1 MVDSL
6 FDFFKSI
13 SGFDLIYLVLTLWS
27 LIRCSS
33 KGFVLSILSA
43 SKWLLAYIITLILF
57 PKIKPHVKDVI
68 NNQYILDLVLGVGIF
83 IIVIFLILI
92 INRGISKTVKYS
104 GIGKVDTVF
113 GFFFGFIRAYVVC
126 VCIFATVNIF
136 YNYRNWPF
144 NISKSYAFPY
154 VKKGSN
160 YLIKEFPNEK
170 EYKNAKE
177 KVQDL

>member
-6 FDFFKSI
+6 LDFYKST
-13 SGFDLIYLVLTLWS
+13 SGFDLIYLIITVWS

-43 SKWLLAYIITLILF
+43 SKWLLAYVVTLILF
-57 PKIKPHVKDVI
+57 PKIKPYVKDVI
-68 NNQYILDLVLGVGIF
+68 DNQYVLELVLGAGIF
-83 IIVIFLILI
+83 VVVIFLILI
-92 INRGISKTVKYS
+92 INKGVSKTIKYS

-113 GFFFGFIRAYVVC
+113 GFFFGFVRAYIVC

-136 YNYRNWPF
+136 YNHKNWPI
-144 NISKSYAFPY
+144 NTSKSFTFSY

-170 EYKNAKE
+170 EYKDAKE
-177 KVQDL
+177 KVQDI

>member
-6 FDFFKSI
+6 LDFYKSI
-13 SGFDLIYLVLTLWS
+13 SGFDLIYLIITVWS
-27 LIRCSS
+27 LIKCSS

-43 SKWLLAYIITLILF
+43 SKWLLAYVVTLILF
-57 PKIKPHVKDVI
+57 PKVKPYVKDVI
-68 NNQYILDLVLGVGIF
+68 DNQYVLDLVLGVGIF
-83 IIVIFLILI
+83 VVVIFLILI
-92 INRGISKTVKYS
+92 INKGVSKTIKYS

-113 GFFFGFIRAYVVC
+113 GFFFGFVRAYIVC

-136 YNYRNWPF
+136 YNHKNWPI
-144 NISKSYAFPY
+144 NTSKSFTFSY

-170 EYKNAKE
+170 EYKDAKE
-177 KVQDL
+177 KVQDI

>member
-6 FDFFKSI
+6 LDFYKSI
-13 SGFDLIYLVLTLWS
+13 SGFDLIYLIITVWS

-43 SKWLLAYIITLILF
+43 SKWLLAYVVTLILF
-57 PKIKPHVKDVI
+57 PKIKPYVKDVI
-68 NNQYILDLVLGVGIF
+68 DNQYVLDLVLGAGIF
-83 IIVIFLILI
+83 VVVIFLILI
-92 INRGISKTVKYS
+92 INKGVSKTIKYS

-113 GFFFGFIRAYVVC
+113 GFFFGFVRAYIVC
-126 VCIFATVNIF
+126 VCIFGTVNIF
-136 YNYRNWPF
+136 YNHKNWPI
-144 NISKSYAFPY
+144 NTSKSFTFSY

-170 EYKNAKE
+170 EYKDAKE
-177 KVQDL
+177 KVQDI

>member
-6 FDFFKSI
+6 LDFYKST
-13 SGFDLIYLVLTLWS
+13 SGFDLIYLIITVWS

-43 SKWLLAYIITLILF
+43 SKWLLAYVVTLILF
-57 PKIKPHVKDVI
+57 PKIKPYVKDVI
-68 NNQYILDLVLGVGIF
+68 DNQYVLDLILGVGIF
-83 IIVIFLILI
+83 VVVIFLILI
-92 INRGISKTVKYS
+92 INKGISKTVKYS

-113 GFFFGFIRAYVVC
+113 GFFFGFVRAYIVC

-136 YNYRNWPF
+136 YNHKNWPI
-144 NISKSYAFPY
+144 NTSKSFTFSY

-170 EYKNAKE
+170 EYKDAKE
-177 KVQDL
+177 KVQDI

>member
-6 FDFFKSI
+6 LDFYKSI
-13 SGFDLIYLVLTLWS
+13 SGFDLIYLIITVWS
-27 LIRCSS
+27 LIKCSS

-43 SKWLLAYIITLILF
+43 SKWLLAYVVTLILF
-57 PKIKPHVKDVI
+57 PKIKPYVKDVI
-68 NNQYILDLVLGVGIF
+68 DNQYVLDLVLGVGIF
-83 IIVIFLILI
+83 VVVIFLILI
-92 INRGISKTVKYS
+92 INKGVSKTIKYS

-113 GFFFGFIRAYVVC
+113 GFFFGFIRAYIVC

-136 YNYRNWPF
+136 YNHKNWPI
-144 NISKSYAFPY
+144 NTSKSFTFSY

-170 EYKNAKE
+170 EYKDAKE
-177 KVQDL
+177 KVQDI

>member
-6 FDFFKSI
+6 LDFYKSI
-13 SGFDLIYLVLTLWS
+13 SGFDLIYLIITVWS

-43 SKWLLAYIITLILF
+43 SKWLLAYVVTLILF
-57 PKIKPHVKDVI
+57 PKIKPYVKDVI
-68 NNQYILDLVLGVGIF
+68 DNQYVLDLVLGAGIF
-83 IIVIFLILI
+83 VVVIFLILI
-92 INRGISKTVKYS
+92 INKGVSKTIKYS

-113 GFFFGFIRAYVVC
+113 GFFFGFVRAYIVC
-126 VCIFATVNIF
+126 IRIFATVNIF
-136 YNYRNWPF
+136 YNHKNWQI
-144 NISKSYAFPY
+144 NTSKSFTFSY

-170 EYKNAKE
+170 EYKDAKE
-177 KVQDL
+177 KVQDI

>member
-6 FDFFKSI
+6 LDFYKSI
-13 SGFDLIYLVLTLWS
+13 SGFDLIYLIITVWS

-43 SKWLLAYIITLILF
+43 SKWLLAYVFTLILF
-57 PKIKPHVKDVI
+57 PKIKPYVKDVI
-68 NNQYILDLVLGVGIF
+68 DNQYVLDLVLGVGIF
-83 IIVIFLILI
+83 VVVIFLILI
-92 INRGISKTVKYS
+92 INKGVSKTIKYS

-113 GFFFGFIRAYVVC
+113 GFFFGFVRAYIVC

-136 YNYRNWPF
+136 YNHKNWPI
-144 NISKSYAFPY
+144 NTSKSFTFSY

-170 EYKNAKE
+170 EYKDAKE
-177 KVQDL
+177 KVQDI

>member
-6 FDFFKSI
+6 LDFYKST
-13 SGFDLIYLVLTLWS
+13 SGFDLIYLIITVWS

-43 SKWLLAYIITLILF
+43 SKWLLAYVVTLILF
-57 PKIKPHVKDVI
+57 PKVKPYVKDVI
-68 NNQYILDLVLGVGIF
+68 DNQYVLDLVLGVGIF
-83 IIVIFLILI
+83 VVVIFLILI
-92 INRGISKTVKYS
+92 INKGVSKTIKYS

-113 GFFFGFIRAYVVC
+113 GFFFGFVRAYILC
-126 VCIFATVNIF
+126 ICIFATLNIF
-136 YNYRNWPF
+136 YNHKNWPI
-144 NISKSYAFPY
+144 NTSKSFTFSY

-170 EYKNAKE
+170 EYKDAKE